1 MHTLF
6 CAVDAQD
13 NLGGAMRLAGKRAIV
28 TGAGQGIG
36 RAIALAYAAEGA
48 RVLAIGRT
56 AAKLAA
62 LPDLAPGIRPLA
74 IDVTDPQTESTLSA
88 EPSDILVNC
97 AGLVVAGGVIGS
109 RDADW
114 EASWQVNVLA
124 PMRLIRAVL
133 PGMIAQ
139 GGGAIVNV
147 ASVASSITGIRDRAA
162 YGTSKAALIGLTKA
176 VAREHVGDGIRCNA
190 LCPGTTDTPSLEAR
204 IGATPDPG
212 ATRAAFVA
220 RQAMGRLGR
229 PEEMAEAAVFLASDA
244 AAFMTGQLLV
254 IDGGQT
260 L

>member
-1 MHTLF
+1 MHALY
-6 CAVDAQD
+6 VRVHAQD
-13 NLGGAMRLAGKRAIV
+13 NLGWRTMRLAGRRAIV

-48 RVLAIGRT
+48 SVLAVSRTADKLADLPEEMRVLALDVT
-56 AAKLAA
+56 APGAEALLAA
-62 LPDLAPGIRPLA
+62 ERA
-74 IDVTDPQTESTLSA
+74 
-88 EPSDILVNC
+88 DILVNC
-97 AGLVVAGGVIGS
+97 AGLVVPGGLIGS
-109 RDADW
+109 ADEDW
-114 EASWQVNVLA
+114 EASWQVNVMA

-133 PGMIAQ
+133 PGMIAR
-139 GGGAIVNV
+139 GGGSIVNV
-147 ASVASSITGIRDRAA
+147 ASVASSITGVKDRAA
-162 YGTSKAALIGLTKA
+162 YGTTKAAMIGLTKA

-190 LCPGTTDTPSLEAR
+190 LCPGTTDTPSLESR
-204 IGATPDPG
+204 IHATADPE

>member
-1 MHTLF
+1 
-6 CAVDAQD
+6 
-13 NLGGAMRLAGKRAIV
+13 MRLAGKRAIV

-48 RVLAIGRT
+48 AVLAVSRT
-56 AAKLAA
+56 AAKLAD
-62 LPDLAPGIRPLA
+62 LPDIHPSIRTAALDVCDAQTAQRLAG
-74 IDVTDPQTESTLSA
+74 
-88 EPSDILVNC
+88 EPADILVNC
-97 AGLVVAGGVIGS
+97 AGLVVAGAVIGS
-109 RDADW
+109 DDAAWD
-114 EASWQVNVLA
+114 ESWRVNVMA
-124 PMRLIRAVL
+124 PMRLTRAVL
-133 PGMIAQ
+133 PGMIAR

-147 ASVASSITGIRDRAA
+147 ASVASSVTGVRDRAA
-162 YGTSKAALIGLTKA
+162 YGTTKAALIGLTKA

-190 LCPGTTDTPSLEAR
+190 LCPGTTDTPSLSQR
-204 IGATPDPG
+204 IADTPDPA

-229 PEEMAEAAVFLASDA
+229 PAEMAEAAVFLASDA

>member
-1 MHTLF
+1 
-6 CAVDAQD
+6 
-13 NLGGAMRLAGKRAIV
+13 MRLTGKRAIV

-36 RAIALAYAAEGA
+36 RAIAIAFAAEGA
-48 RVLAIGRT
+48 EVLAISRTGGKLADLPGLSPAIRSASLDVTDPEAERVLAI
-56 AAKLAA
+56 
-62 LPDLAPGIRPLA
+62 
-74 IDVTDPQTESTLSA
+74 
-88 EPSDILVNC
+88 EPADILVNC
-97 AGLVVAGGVIGS
+97 AGFVAAGGVIGS

-114 EASWQVNVLA
+114 EESWQVNVMA

-133 PGMIAQ
+133 PGMIAR

-147 ASVASSITGIRDRAA
+147 ASVASSVTGVKDRAA

-190 LCPGTTDTPSLEAR
+190 LCPGTTDTPSLGDR
-204 IGATPDPG
+204 IAVTPDPE

-229 PEEMAEAAVFLASDA
+229 PEEMAEAAVFLASDT

>member
-1 MHTLF
+1 MH
-6 CAVDAQD
+6 AVYSTVRTQD
-13 NLGGAMRLAGKRAIV
+13 NRGGGMRLSGRTAIV

-36 RAIALAYAAEGA
+36 RAIALAFAAEGA
-48 RVLAIGRT
+48 QVLAVGRT
-56 AAKLAA
+56 EAKLADLPA
-62 LPDLAPGIRPLA
+62 LSPAIRCTTL
-74 IDVTDPQTESTLSA
+74 DVTRPEA
-88 EPSDILVNC
+88 ERAVAAEAPDILVNC
-97 AGLVVAGGVIGS
+97 AALVVPGGVVGS

-114 EASWQVNVLA
+114 EDSWQVNVMA

-133 PGMIAQ
+133 PAMIAKRA
-139 GGGAIVNV
+139 GAIVNV
-147 ASVASSITGIRDRAA
+147 ASVASSVTGVADRAA

-190 LCPGTTDTPSLEAR
+190 LCPGTTATPSLDDR
-204 IGATPDPG
+204 IAATSDPD

-229 PEEMAEAAVFLASDA
+229 PEEMAEAAVFLAADA
-244 AAFMTGQLLV
+244 SAFMTGQLLV

>member
-1 MHTLF
+1 M
-6 CAVDAQD
+6 
-13 NLGGAMRLAGKRAIV
+13 

-36 RAIALAYAAEGA
+36 RAIALAFAAEGA
-48 RVLAIGRT
+48 AVLAVSRTGAKLADLPASIRPAALDVTDAEAERVLA
-56 AAKLAA
+56 
-62 LPDLAPGIRPLA
+62 
-74 IDVTDPQTESTLSA
+74 A
-88 EPSDILVNC
+88 EPADILVNC
-97 AGLVVAGGVIGS
+97 AGLVAAGGVIGS

-114 EASWQVNVLA
+114 DDSWRVNVMA

-133 PGMIAQ
+133 PGMIAR

-147 ASVASSITGIRDRAA
+147 ASVASSVTGVKDRAA

-190 LCPGTTDTPSLEAR
+190 LCPGTTDTPSLESR
-204 IGATPDPG
+204 IGATPDPD

>member
-1 MHTLF
+1 
-6 CAVDAQD
+6 
-13 NLGGAMRLAGKRAIV
+13 MRLAGKRAIV
-28 TGAGQGIG
+28 TGAGQGMG

-48 RVLAIGRT
+48 MVLAIGRT
-56 AAKLAA
+56 AAKLAE
-62 LPDLAPGIRPLA
+62 LPEISPGIRCMAL
-74 IDVTDPQTESTLSA
+74 DVTDPRAEGALTA
-88 EPSDILVNC
+88 EPADILVNC
-97 AGLVVAGGVIGS
+97 AGLVAPGGVIGS
-109 RDADW
+109 RDVDW
-114 EASWQVNVLA
+114 EESWQVNVMA
-124 PMRLIRAVL
+124 PLRLIRAVL
-133 PGMIAQ
+133 PGMIAR

-147 ASVASSITGIRDRAA
+147 ASVASSITGVRDRAA

-190 LCPGTTDTPSLEAR
+190 LCPGTTDTPSLGDR
-204 IGATPDPG
+204 IAATSDPG

-229 PEEMAEAAVFLASDA
+229 PEEMAEAAVYLASDA

>member
-1 MHTLF
+1 
-6 CAVDAQD
+6 
-13 NLGGAMRLAGKRAIV
+13 MRLSGRRAIV

-48 RVLAIGRT
+48 GVLAIGRT
-56 AAKLAA
+56 AAKLAELEGA
-62 LPDLAPGIRPLA
+62 APGIRGVAL
-74 IDVTDPQTESTLSA
+74 DVTDLRAEDVLAA
-88 EPSDILVNC
+88 EPADILVNC
-97 AGLVVAGGVIGS
+97 AGLVAPGGVIGS

-114 EASWQVNVLA
+114 EESWQVNVMA

-133 PGMIAQ
+133 PGMIAK

-147 ASVASSITGIRDRAA
+147 ASVASSVTGVKDRAA

-204 IGATPDPG
+204 IGATADPD
-212 ATRAAFVA
+212 ATRAAFIA
-220 RQAMGRLGR
+220 RQAIGRLGR